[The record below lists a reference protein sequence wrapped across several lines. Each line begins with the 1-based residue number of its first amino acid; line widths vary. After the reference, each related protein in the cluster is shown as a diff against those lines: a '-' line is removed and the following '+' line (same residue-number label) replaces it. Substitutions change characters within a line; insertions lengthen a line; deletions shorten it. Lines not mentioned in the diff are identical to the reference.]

1 MSLFGADPQALQQ
14 QIERLEQKLD
24 HVARRQ
30 EEILA
35 WLGARLNR
43 VLESQNAYLGDHT
56 ALTFLETGQ
65 RIYVDT
71 RDVGIGSH
79 LLTFGRWETNY
90 TSVFR
95 RLIRPGQTVFD
106 LGANHG
112 VYTLLGAAATG
123 PGGQV
128 HAFEAN
134 PRLAKL
140 TELSAAIN
148 GYGGFVSV
156 HHLAVGEAEGVA
168 RLVFDHGWSGGGSLF
183 RGDVQEGGANEGV
196 ACRVAALDAL
206 FPDPGFQVHVLK
218 MDIEGAEG
226 RALAGM
232 PRLLERSRDI
242 RLMLEFAPEMLA
254 ASGVPAPQ
262 VAEFLAA
269 RGFRAWSIGAD
280 SALTPVEWAMLAATE
295 RGVQNILVSRDEP
308 F

>member
-1 MSLFGADPQALQQ
+1 MSLSGAAPQTLQE
-14 QIERLEQKLD
+14 QIDRLEQKLD
-24 HVARRQ
+24 RMAQRQ

-35 WLGARLNR
+35 WLGARMNR
-43 VLESQNAYLGDHT
+43 VKDAQSIYLGDHT

-71 RDVGIGSH
+71 RDIGIGSH
-79 LLTFGRWETNY
+79 LLTFGQWEANY
-90 TSVFR
+90 TTVFQ
-95 RLIRPGQTVFD
+95 RLIKPGQTVFD

-123 PGGQV
+123 PGGRV

-134 PRLAKL
+134 PRLANL
-140 TELSAAIN
+140 TRLSAAIN
-148 GYGGFVSV
+148 GYGEIVTV
-156 HHLAVGEAEGVA
+156 HPLAVGEAEGIA
-168 RLVFDHGWSGGGSLF
+168 QLVFDHGWSGGGSLF
-183 RGDVQEGGANEGV
+183 RGDVAAGGVNEGV

-206 FPDPGFQVHVLK
+206 FPDPGFQVQVMK

-232 PRLLERSRDI
+232 PRLLERSPDL

-262 VAEFLAA
+262 VVEFLAA
-269 RGFRAWSIGAD
+269 RSFRAWLIGAD
-280 SALTPVEWAMLAATE
+280 SALTPVAWTSLATTE
-295 RGVQNILVSRDEP
+295 RGVQNILASRDEP
-308 F
+308 I